1 MADSAASKRLEK
13 VASLMRFK
21 LLKLIRDSKRGT
33 DVKMLW
39 VDRQRGSSMNFSRY
53 RVKPGSK
60 VDLKDWDPDDKSA
73 SPGGK
78 EEDAKRLLE
87 LAAHIDELQ
96 ELLYAEARRGVLV
109 VLQGMDTSGKDGT
122 IRHVF
127 REVDPL
133 GVRAVRFKA
142 PTEDELAHDFLWRA
156 HLQAPAKGELVIF
169 NRSHY
174 EDVLVVRVH
183 KLITESECKRRY
195 ELINAFERLLADNG
209 TVILKFYLHIS
220 KDEQRKRLQERIDNP
235 KKQWKFSLNDLAER
249 KLWSEY
255 IKAYTD
261 ALAATSTDR
270 APWYVVPSNSKMNRN
285 LLVSAVLLDSLE
297 GLKMHYPRL
306 QQKLDGV
313 VVE

>member
-1 MADSAASKRLEK
+1 
-13 VASLMRFK
+13 
-21 LLKLIRDSKRGT
+21 
-33 DVKMLW
+33 
-39 VDRQRGSSMNFSRY
+39 MNFSKY

-73 SPGGK
+73 SPGTK
-78 EEDAKRLLE
+78 EEDEKRLME
-87 LAAHIDELQ
+87 LAARIDEQQ
-96 ELLYAEARRGVLV
+96 ELLYAEAKRGVLV

-142 PTEDELAHDFLWRA
+142 PTEDELAHDFLWRV
-156 HLQAPAKGELVIF
+156 HPHAPAKGEVVIF

-183 KLITESECKRRY
+183 KLISEAECKRRY
-195 ELINAFERLLADNG
+195 ELINAFERLLVDSG

-220 KDEQRKRLQERIDNP
+220 KDEQRKRLQDRIDNP
-235 KKQWKFSLNDLAER
+235 KKQWKFNVDDLAER
-249 KLWSEY
+249 KLWPDY
-255 IKAYTD
+255 MKAYTD
-261 ALAATSTDR
+261 ALAATSTEW

-285 LLVSAVLLDSLE
+285 LFVSSVLLDTLE
-297 GLKMHYPRL
+297 GLKMQYPRPKE
-306 QQKLDGV
+306 KLDGI

>member
-1 MADSAASKRLEK
+1 
-13 VASLMRFK
+13 
-21 LLKLIRDSKRGT
+21 
-33 DVKMLW
+33 
-39 VDRQRGSSMNFSRY
+39 MNFSKY

-60 VDLKDWDPDDKSA
+60 VDLKDWDPDDRST
-73 SPGGK
+73 SPGSK
-78 EEDAKRLLE
+78 EADEKRLIE
-87 LAAHIDELQ
+87 LAARLDELQ
-96 ELLYAEARRGVLV
+96 ELLYAEAKRGVLV
-109 VLQGMDTSGKDGT
+109 VLQGIDTSGKDGT

-142 PTEDELAHDFLWRA
+142 PTADELAHDFLWRV
-156 HLQAPAKGELVIF
+156 HPHAPGKGEVVIF

-183 KLITESECKRRY
+183 KLITEAEWKRRY
-195 ELINAFERLLADNG
+195 ELINGFERLLADNG
-209 TVILKFYLHIS
+209 TLILKFYLHIS

-235 KKQWKFSLNDLAER
+235 KKQWKFNTNDLAER
-249 KLWSEY
+249 KLWHDY

-261 ALAATSTDR
+261 ALAATSTEW

-285 LLVSAVLLDSLE
+285 LLISSVLLDTLE
-297 GLKMHYPRL
+297 GLKMQYPRVKE
-306 QQKLDGV
+306 KLDGI

>member
-1 MADSAASKRLEK
+1 MPQPFSK
-13 VASLMRFK
+13 
-21 LLKLIRDSKRGT
+21 
-33 DVKMLW
+33 
-39 VDRQRGSSMNFSRY
+39 Y
-53 RVKPGSK
+53 RIKPGSN
-60 VDLKDWDPDDKSA
+60 VVLKDWDPDDKSA
-73 SPGGK
+73 SPGNG
-78 EEDAKRLLE
+78 EEDEKRQE
-87 LAAHIDELQ
+87 QLAARIDELQ
-96 ELLYAEARRGVLV
+96 ELLYAEGKRGVLV

-142 PTEDELAHDFLWRA
+142 PTGDELAHDFLWRV
-156 HLQAPAKGELVIF
+156 HPHAPAKGELVIF

-183 KLITESECKRRY
+183 KLITEAECKRRY
-195 ELINAFERLLADNG
+195 ELINGFERLLADNG

-235 KKQWKFSLNDLAER
+235 KKQWKFSMNDLAER
-249 KLWSEY
+249 ALWNDY
-255 IKAYTD
+255 VKAYAD
-261 ALAATSTDR
+261 ALAATSTEH
-270 APWYVVPSNSKMNRN
+270 APWYVVPSNSKKNRN
-285 LLVSAVLLDSLE
+285 LFISSVLLETLE

-306 QQKLDGV
+306 RQKLDGI

>member
-1 MADSAASKRLEK
+1 
-13 VASLMRFK
+13 
-21 LLKLIRDSKRGT
+21 
-33 DVKMLW
+33 
-39 VDRQRGSSMNFSRY
+39 MNFSKY

-73 SPGGK
+73 SPGTK
-78 EEDAKRLLE
+78 EEDEKRLME
-87 LAAHIDELQ
+87 LAARIDELQ
-96 ELLYAEARRGVLV
+96 ELLYAEAKRGVLV

-142 PTEDELAHDFLWRA
+142 PTEDELAHDFLWRV
-156 HLQAPAKGELVIF
+156 HPHAPAKGEVVIF

-183 KLITESECKRRY
+183 KLISEAECKRRY
-195 ELINAFERLLADNG
+195 EVINAFERLLVDNG

-235 KKQWKFSLNDLAER
+235 KKQWKFRINDLAER
-249 KLWSEY
+249 KLWPDY
-255 IKAYTD
+255 MKAYTD
-261 ALAATSTDR
+261 ALAATSTEW

-285 LLVSAVLLDSLE
+285 LFVSSVLLDSLE
-297 GLKMHYPRL
+297 GLKMQYPRPKE
-306 QQKLDGV
+306 KLDGI

>member
-1 MADSAASKRLEK
+1 
-13 VASLMRFK
+13 
-21 LLKLIRDSKRGT
+21 
-33 DVKMLW
+33 
-39 VDRQRGSSMNFSRY
+39 MNFSRY

-73 SPGGK
+73 SPGSK
-78 EEDAKRLLE
+78 EADEKRLLE
-87 LAAHIDELQ
+87 LAARLDELQ
-96 ELLYAEARRGVLV
+96 ELLYADSKRGVLV

-127 REVDPL
+127 KEIDPL

-142 PTEDELAHDFLWRA
+142 PSMDELAHDFLWRV
-156 HLQAPAKGELVIF
+156 HPHAPGKGALVIF

-183 KLITESECKRRY
+183 KSITDAECKRRY
-195 ELINAFERLLADNG
+195 ELINGFERLLADSG

-220 KDEQRKRLQERIDNP
+220 KDEQRKRLQERVDNP
-235 KKQWKFSLNDLAER
+235 NKQWKFSMNDLAER
-249 KLWSEY
+249 KLWHDY

-261 ALAATSTDR
+261 ALAATSTEW

-285 LLVSAVLLDSLE
+285 LLISSVLLDTLE
-297 GLKMHYPRL
+297 GLKMQYPKSKD
-306 QQKLDGV
+306 KLDGI